1 MEGRLTSTREHV
13 VRLEELVQSHKRL
26 LSQDLVKFSDEVAS
40 ARRRFQS
47 LTGPSGISDTKE
59 RLRLGKDVCWRLRSS
74 DKEQGEMSLKILRD
88 GLYKAN
94 KLFFNLRLE
103 ARDRLP
109 YGQYWTMME
118 ELGERSKHIRTK
130 EKVKLHKKETYLK
143 RRDSDCNRHILCRWM
158 RKFADGKSRKSWR

>member
-1 MEGRLTSTREHV
+1 MEGRLTSTRDQV
-13 VRLEELVQSHKRL
+13 VRLEELVQSHRRL

-47 LTGPSGISDTKE
+47 LTGPSGISETLEKI
-59 RLRLGKDVCWRLRSS
+59 RLGKDLCWRLRSS

-94 KLFFNLRLE
+94 KVFFNLRLE

-109 YGQYWTMME
+109 HRQYWTLME
-118 ELGERSKHIRTK
+118 SLGERSMHIRTK
-130 EKVKLHKKETYLK
+130 EKVKLH
-143 RRDSDCNRHILCRWM
+143 
-158 RKFADGKSRKSWR
+158 